1 MLEYIPGFEQN
12 PQPLL
17 ERLFS
22 RIAAGE
28 MRALPFYRP
37 QIPVRACGFQRYE
50 RQWIGALLTPWMLSL
65 LVLPG
70 PGQLWPRRPE
80 GSRLALALPCGNITF
95 TLGEIDV
102 QPLGENDGSSLGE
115 SDGDSLGESD
125 SDSLGESDG
134 DSLGESDGDSLGESD
149 GGGQYLSC
157 SLMSPL
163 PAALAAEPAVM
174 LAQQCVRMVLALPVK
189 NADVPADARLRG
201 LFTHVLG
208 QRDA

>member
-50 RQWIGALLTPWMLSL
+50 QQWIGALLTPWMLSL

-95 TLGEIDV
+95 TLGEI
-102 QPLGENDGSSLGE
+102 G
-115 SDGDSLGESD
+115 
-125 SDSLGESDG
+125 
-134 DSLGESDGDSLGESD
+134 GDSLGESD

>member
-28 MRALPFYRP
+28 MRTLPFYRP

-50 RQWIGALLTPWMLSL
+50 QQWIGALLTPWMLSL

-95 TLGEIDV
+95 TLGEIDG
-102 QPLGENDGSSLGE
+102 QPLGDIDGS
-115 SDGDSLGESD
+115 
-125 SDSLGESDG
+125 SLGESDG